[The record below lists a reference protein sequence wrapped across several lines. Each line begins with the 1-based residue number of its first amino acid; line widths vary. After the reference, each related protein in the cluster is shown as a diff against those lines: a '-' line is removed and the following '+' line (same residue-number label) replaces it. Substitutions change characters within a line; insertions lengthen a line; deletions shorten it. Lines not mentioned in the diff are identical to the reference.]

1 MVMRC
6 WDLFISQETKK
17 KKRSLDHLHS
27 SFFHFLFRIFSS
39 SSSYIFFSNSYEF
52 RYLGVSVNNFGLRM
66 KRFIHRLCNLLLQSF
81 CFSLILVL
89 LWWWD
94 NLLIWSH
101 KCSPACAI
109 SSKLFGW
116 SSILAGIC
124 SFVFDDFKFTVC
136 LVMFAWISYTLRII
150 LVFICLFTSIESH
163 HLFVHLCIIEIYLLC
178 SSLIL

>member
-1 MVMRC
+1 MPLGKKTIIMPNVSNTTVSRKLKVKKKKKKKKKRRAIEMVMRC

-27 SFFHFLFRIFSS
+27 SFFHFLFRIFS

-89 LWWWD
+89 L
-94 NLLIWSH
+94 
-101 KCSPACAI
+101 
-109 SSKLFGW
+109 
-116 SSILAGIC
+116 
-124 SFVFDDFKFTVC
+124 
-136 LVMFAWISYTLRII
+136 
-150 LVFICLFTSIESH
+150 
-163 HLFVHLCIIEIYLLC
+163 
-178 SSLIL
+178 